1 MNRARMACLLGVAAG
16 WAALAALAAPVAAGE
31 NWPQWRGPAL
41 NGSST
46 ETGLPGKFSTTEN
59 VAWVADVPGMGG
71 GSPVVWDDHVFLAAQ
86 DANAGH
92 KLWAISL
99 NRADG
104 KLRWKHPMG
113 TGLANKMGNT
123 GASASPVTDGKT
135 VWFFYTQAVLTAF
148 DMDGKQLWQRDIPK
162 DHGKIEV
169 LWDYGSSPLLYK
181 GRLYVNVIQGSHTT
195 PTPADA
201 FLLCLDPA
209 TGKDLWKHV
218 RPTDAI
224 GESRQAY
231 STPYAFEAPGGT
243 QIVLTGGDHLTGHS
257 AVDGHELW
265 RSASYNRGKDHW
277 WRTVPSV
284 VACGDIAI
292 GCAPKGGPL
301 FGVRTVDGPGDAKAG
316 SEAWTTRYNSPDVCT
331 PLVYDGKL
339 FVLDGDKKQLVNM
352 DGATGKVNW
361 KGDLPGKANFQ
372 ASASGADGKIYC
384 IDQAGEVFVVSAGE
398 KFEVLHKA
406 EMGGAGCRSTI
417 AIAGGQLFIRTA
429 DKLYCVGKR
438 NR

>member
-1 MNRARMACLLGVAAG
+1 MRANRSRIAWLLGVVTMAG
-16 WAALAALAAPVAAGE
+16 VAAPMMAE

-46 ETGLPGKFSTTEN
+46 ETGLPDKFGATEN

-71 GSPVVWDDHVFLAAQ
+71 GSPVVWEDYAFLAAQ
-86 DANAGH
+86 DANAAH
-92 KLWAISL
+92 KLWAICL

-104 KLRWKHPMG
+104 KCRWKHPMG

-123 GASASPVTDGKT
+123 GASASPITDGKT

-162 DHGKIEV
+162 DHGKIEI

-181 GRLYVNVIQGSHTT
+181 GKMYVNVIQGSHTAK
-195 PTPADA
+195 TPAEG

-209 TGKDLWKHV
+209 TGKDLWKHE

-231 STPYAFEAPGGT
+231 STPYVFEGPGGGT
-243 QIVLTGGDHLTGHS
+243 QIVLTGGDHLTGHDAS
-257 AVDGHELW
+257 DGHELW

-277 WRTVPSV
+277 WRTVPTV
-284 VACGDIAI
+284 VTCGDVAI

-301 FGVRTVDGPGDAKAG
+301 FGVRTATGKRERDTAG
-316 SEAWTTRYNSPDVCT
+316 SEVWTTRYNSPDVCT
-331 PLVYDGKL
+331 PLVYNGKL
-339 FVLDGDKKQLVNM
+339 FVLDGDKKQLLCM
-352 DGATGKVNW
+352 DGATGKVDW
-361 KGDLPGKANFQ
+361 KGDLPAKANFQ

-384 IDQAGEVFVVSAGE
+384 IDLAGEAFVVSAGE

-406 EMGGAGCRSTI
+406 ELAGAGCRSTI
-417 AIAGGQLFIRTA
+417 AIAGGQLFIRTT
-429 DKLYCVGKR
+429 DKLYCVGKKKD
-438 NR
+438 